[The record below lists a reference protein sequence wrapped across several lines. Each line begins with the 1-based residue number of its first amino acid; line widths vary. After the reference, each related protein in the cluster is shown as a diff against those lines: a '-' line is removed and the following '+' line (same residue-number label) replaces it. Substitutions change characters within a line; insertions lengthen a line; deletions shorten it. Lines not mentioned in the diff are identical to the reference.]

1 MAEHWYMDND
11 LYNEYSSVRG
21 RITSAKFRSELENE
35 LQLLDNECCQ
45 PDIDLNQAV
54 SKAYTTM
61 QMILA
66 ES

>member
-1 MAEHWYMDND
+1 MDND
-11 LYNEYSSVRG
+11 LCNEYCSVRG

-54 SKAYTTM
+54 SKSYTTM